1 MKRTL
6 LLVAVLLF
14 TCSLAWAE
22 EAAPQGDV
30 ATDSGGGCML
40 PDFTGMSAD
49 QVMAAGLAAG
59 LQIAPTEVQVPP
71 CPTTFLCSSLTNCGA
86 GACSVTPIGQC
97 CMPPAGPPAFCCIN
111 GIKKITCPCVCTGNP
126 CLALCG
132 TSTEVRFHC

>member
-6 LLVAVLLF
+6 SLVAVLLF

-30 ATDSGGGCML
+30 AADSGGGC
-40 PDFTGMSAD
+40 
-49 QVMAAGLAAG
+49 MAAGLAAG

-97 CMPPAGPPAFCCIN
+97 CMPPTGPPAFCCIN

-126 CLALCG
+126 CLAVCG